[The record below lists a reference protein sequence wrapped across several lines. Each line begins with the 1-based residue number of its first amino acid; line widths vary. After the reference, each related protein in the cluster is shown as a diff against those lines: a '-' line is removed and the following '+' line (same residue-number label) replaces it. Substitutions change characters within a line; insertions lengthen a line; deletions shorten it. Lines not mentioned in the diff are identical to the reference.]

1 MKCTSDQY
9 MREQLPALGALAG
22 ALSTAYVLQRGQEGP
37 YWHPLDRLG
46 ASMTVGYLAGL
57 LAAPMIWK
65 PCTPHEKAL
74 EEDRS
79 MYGETK
85 GSNVWSKVHKAFQDP
100 NDPCGHIPKG
110 SVETSGTGMV
120 DGRFVP
126 NPEYQAC
133 RAKYPNYESPLER
146 MGIIRKGPRPAAE
159 TSPDPFNQP
168 LPEGCADWSGRCKD
182 SHVYNTA
189 DGSRCPRD
197 PREVQRE
204 MFYMLQ
210 PCPEHKK
217 TTLDSLK
224 KLPNWVWIAG
234 ALGLGLYLGRK

>member
-79 MYGETK
+79 MYGETYAA
-85 GSNVWSKVHKAFQDP
+85 GSSWWSKVFNETP
-100 NDPCGHIPKG
+100 PEGCSGFSGHCPSDDVYNTIDG
-110 SVETSGTGMV
+110 SRCPMSPSDRRLAMMATISCPEHET
-120 DGRFVP
+120 P
-126 NPEYQAC
+126 
-133 RAKYPNYESPLER
+133 
-146 MGIIRKGPRPAAE
+146 IRKGPRPVE
-159 TSPDPFNQP
+159 EPSP
-168 LPEGCADWSGRCKD
+168 PEEEL
-182 SHVYNTA
+182 V
-189 DGSRCPRD
+189 SRSTPVRPRTFA
-197 PREVQRE
+197 QE
-204 MFYMLQ
+204 MERV
-210 PCPEHKK
+210 P
-217 TTLDSLK
+217 T
-224 KLPNWVWIAG
+224 WVWIAG